1 MRMARHEKNNIIPV
15 AGTPI
20 CARLPR
26 IALAAGAVI
35 LSACMAACSDS
46 GLRVREATELYYSGQ
61 YRQAAA
67 VMAPLI
73 KKPNRDF
80 VLNNCRYGSCALA
93 AGNLNHAQQ
102 AFLTAYRIMNSVNV
116 NTGSRVL
123 GAVVLYDGLKV
134 WKGQPFER
142 AMAHYYLGLIFL
154 IKGEYQNARAAFQN
168 SLFRLRKYSNPN
180 VSMPPAQRF
189 ARTDSN
195 FTLGYFGLGLCYLKL
210 GHPHLARANFERAQ
224 SLDPDLAPV
233 IAKIDDPRTNA
244 LIFVDYGHGP
254 RRRPAGMY
262 GQQTVFTPAPWQ
274 VGPPPPLIVWDNQH
288 RVRGVQQSAMANLLA
303 LAQEKRWLT
312 MDTIREA
319 KAVVG
324 TGLMAGGLAA
334 SEYGAYNRDQTVAL
348 AGLGASLLGAAIAAS
363 SQADTR
369 YWQMLP
375 RTVYVAPFHLRKGP
389 NVIRVEAGPQISAPI
404 SLNYTPSSAYR
415 VFYVRLP

>member
-1 MRMARHEKNNIIPV
+1 MLN
-15 AGTPI
+15 
-20 CARLPR
+20 RLPMSDHVR
-26 IALAAGAVI
+26 PAARRRFPRSVLIVGVAV
-35 LSACMAACSDS
+35 LSGSMTACSDS
-46 GLRVREATELYYSGQ
+46 RFRVREATELYYSGQ

-73 KKPNRDF
+73 KKPDSNF

-93 AGNLNHAQQ
+93 GGNLNHAER
-102 AFLTAYRIMNSVNV
+102 AFLTAYRIMNSVNT

-154 IKGEYQNARAAFQN
+154 IKGDYENARAAFQN
-168 SLFRLRKYSNPN
+168 SLFRLRKYSHPN
-180 VSMPPAQRF
+180 SSLPPAERF

-195 FTLGYFGLGLCYLKL
+195 FTLGYFCLGVCNLKL
-210 GHPHLARANFERAQ
+210 GHPNLANADFQRAE
-224 SLDPDLAPV
+224 SLRPALAAV
-233 IAKIDDPRTNA
+233 IAKMRQPGING
-244 LIFVDYGHGP
+244 LVFVDYGRGP
-254 RRRPAGMY
+254 ARRPAGMY
-262 GQQTVFTPAPWQ
+262 GEQTVFTPAPWQ
-274 VGPPPPLIVWDNQH
+274 VGPSPPLVVWDNH
-288 RVRGVQQSAMANLLA
+288 RQIQGVSRSAMVDTLA

-319 KAVVG
+319 KAVIG
-324 TGLMAGGLAA
+324 TGLMVGGLAA
-334 SEYGAYNRDQTVAL
+334 SSYGSYHRDQTLAL

-375 RTVYVAPFHLRKGP
+375 RSVYVAPIHLRRGS
-389 NVIRVEAGPQISAPI
+389 NVIRVEAGGQISAPI
-404 SLNYTPSSAYR
+404 SISFSPSPKFR